1 MKAGAEVMARVE
13 VMASAEIEWDQAER
27 MQAEWLAARVG
38 VKSRQLGMR
47 SIPWRRQYIQR
58 VGAQHVRYARRL
70 PLDGVSVELQLTPQ
84 LESAPTSQLERCAR
98 RVHSRVHRVR
108 SRAPRSTVLGAR
120 AQAVGAVDRMLV
132 PHKR

>member
-1 MKAGAEVMARVE
+1 MARKAGAEVMARVE

-84 LESAPTSQLERCAR
+84 LESARRRSWSAVRGECTHVSSEYGHGRHAR
-98 RVHSRVHRVR
+98 
-108 SRAPRSTVLGAR
+108 LF
-120 AQAVGAVDRMLV
+120 
-132 PHKR
+132 